1 MIWMNL
7 CHMISIVE
15 VDLVSHYTANFDF
28 TVINIEEEVIISEQ
42 VI

>member
-7 CHMISIVE
+7 CHMISIIE

-28 TVINIEEEVIISEQ
+28 TVINDEEEVISEQ